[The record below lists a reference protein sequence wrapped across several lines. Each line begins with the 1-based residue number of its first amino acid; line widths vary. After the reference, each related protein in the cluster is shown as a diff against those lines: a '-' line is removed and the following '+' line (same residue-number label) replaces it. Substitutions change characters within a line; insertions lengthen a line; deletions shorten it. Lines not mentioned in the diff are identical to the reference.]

1 MKIPKYI
8 ELALQR
14 QERAGEKASNYNSLI
29 FEWLEQQGIFV
40 SGDDIYCIN
49 SIMIITE
56 PHAYA
61 DGIRNLI
68 REHKGAEQ

>member
-8 ELALQR
+8 EQALQR
-14 QERAGEKASNYNSLI
+14 QERAGKKASDYNSLV

-40 SGDDIYCIN
+40 PSDDIYCIN

-68 REHKGAEQ
+68 REHKGEIE